1 MRILKLVIWDLDET
15 LLAGILVEGD
25 KEVNPQAERCLAE
38 LEKRGVLQALATQ
51 NQPEIIL
58 PALELLGWSD
68 LFVQVVVS
76 LGPISSDVRVWRN
89 WSVSR

>member
-1 MRILKLVIWDLDET
+1 MRPIGGYSWGKLGSEIAMRTLKLVIWDLDET

-25 KEVNPQAERCLAE
+25 KEANPQAEKLLAE

-51 NQPEIIL
+51 NQPGIIP

-68 LFVQVVVS
+68 LFV
-76 LGPISSDVRVWRN
+76 
-89 WSVSR
+89 